1 MLYSSFLEIMTLSK
15 NKEKYPKIS
24 PSSVF
29 EFLKNIA
36 HNKIFCEIGCSSGDL
51 LSYVSENAKEVLG
64 FEANKHFAKEAQ
76 RREYK
81 CKSHIFNKV
90 VRFRGDDI
98 WDDIKTP
105 YKAEFGNDE
114 QKKKWGITFEPD
126 IFYYWR
132 GGVNWNTGMFESL
145 HTRFPNSTVI
155 VAADPGCEH
164 QEHTIL
170 KLQEKYGG
178 EIIKLPNDEEIKRR
192 DHFYLYV
199 K

>member
-1 MLYSSFLEIMTLSK
+1 MTLSK

-64 FEANKHFAKEAQ
+64 FEANKHFAREAQ

-90 VRFRGDDI
+90 VRFRDDDI
-98 WDDIKTP
+98 WDEIKTP
-105 YKAEFGNDE
+105 YKADFGNTNP
-114 QKKKWGITFEPD
+114 KTNLTFEPD

-132 GGVNWNTGMFESL
+132 SGAKRNTCRWFESL
-145 HTRFPNSTVI
+145 HTRFPNSTII
-155 VAADPGCEH
+155 VAADPGCDH
-164 QEHTIL
+164 QEHIIS

-178 EIIKLPNDEEIKRR
+178 EIIKLPNDEERKRR